1 VANEFKVKNGVI
13 APAVFNVANSDL
25 AISTSGTGKLKLNG
39 LNWPNTDGTAN
50 YVLKT
55 DGTGNLTWAEQTGG
69 GGGGGGGG
77 ATAVAT
83 AAFTSQDFTG
93 NGVQTVFTLTT
104 APTDVNYTLVA
115 IDGVFQNRV
124 SSYSVSG
131 TTLTFTESPAA
142 GAQIEVTTL
151 VPGIF
156 AEQFCCTNTAYTLT
170 NTTNLQKIFN
180 VSTNGAVAVA
190 AATSYFFECSLNLSS
205 MSATS
210 GNFGFS
216 IGGAGTATFTSASW
230 QSFGLDATTQTT
242 AAAVG
247 GVYSASTAQTGDVLV
262 PSVGTA
268 ASVYITGMFRITAG
282 GTIVPSIQLTTAS
295 AAVVGVNSWF
305 RCRSLGSNTVTAVG
319 TWT

>member
-1 VANEFKVKNGVI
+1 MANEFKVKNGVI
-13 APAVFNVANSDL
+13 TPTLFNTTNNNLD
-25 AISTSGTGKLKLNG
+25 ISASGTGRIRLNSMS
-39 LNWPNTDGTAN
+39 WPTADGTN
-50 YVLKT
+50 NQVLT
-55 DGTGNLTWAEQTGG
+55 TNGSGVLSWATAAS
-69 GGGGGGGG
+69 GGGGG

-83 AAFTSQDFTG
+83 AAFTTQDFTG

-104 APTDVNYTLVA
+104 APTDVNYTLIA

-170 NTTNLQKIFN
+170 STTNLQKIFN

-190 AATSYFFECSLNLSS
+190 AATSYFFECSLNLSN

-247 GVYSASTAQTGDVLV
+247 GV
-262 PSVGTA
+262 
-268 ASVYITGMFRITAG
+268 
-282 GTIVPSIQLTTAS
+282 
-295 AAVVGVNSWF
+295 
-305 RCRSLGSNTVTAVG
+305 
-319 TWT
+319 

>member
-1 VANEFKVKNGVI
+1 VANEFRVKNGVI
-13 APAVFNVANSDL
+13 TPALFNTVNSDL
-25 AISTSGTGKLKLNG
+25 DISASGTGKIKLNGMNWPSADGTSNQVLTTSGTGNLS
-39 LNWPNTDGTAN
+39 WATAS
-50 YVLKT
+50 
-55 DGTGNLTWAEQTGG
+55 
-69 GGGGGGGG
+69 GGGGG
-77 ATAVAT
+77 ASAVAT
-83 AAFTSQDFTG
+83 ASFTTQDFTG

-104 APTDVNYTLVA
+104 APVDVNYTLIA

-124 SSYSVSG
+124 LSYSVSG
-131 TTLTFTESPAA
+131 TTLTFTESPAV

-151 VPGIF
+151 VPGLF

-170 NTTNLQKIFN
+170 SNTSLQKIFN

-190 AATSYFFECSLNLSS
+190 SATSYFFECALNLSS

-242 AAAVG
+242 AAATS
-247 GVYSASTAQTGDVLV
+247 GVYSASSAVTGDVLLATT
-262 PSVGTA
+262 GTA
-268 ASVYITGMFRITAG
+268 ASVYITGMFRITTG
-282 GTIVPSIQLTTAS
+282 GTIIPSIQLTTAS
-295 AAVVGVNSWF
+295 AAVIGANSWF